1 MDIRVGN
8 TNVTTAFHKDDLL
21 GRRSGVGSVIGI
33 STRKNGRRVGRSV
46 DVASWNLS
54 ISGDVHIFFFQFFIK
69 FSLILM
75 SLLIPEVE

>member
-33 STRKNGRRVGRSV
+33 STRKNGRRVGRRV
-46 DVASWNLS
+46 DVASWNL
-54 ISGDVHIFFFQFFIK
+54 
-69 FSLILM
+69 
-75 SLLIPEVE
+75 P